1 MVFSLHKIR
10 HYLLGNKFV
19 FYVDHMALIYL
30 VNKPQVLGVKVRWLL
45 LFLVE
50 YDFTIMYKLDGTH
63 VVIDSLS
70 RLLDIIEPTSVL
82 DQTTNVSFFYVEP
95 EWLKDVKEFLKI
107 GHVEGMLSIQQKHRL
122 VKKAEPF
129 TLKNGELYSM
139 GQDNKLRRYLTDI
152 ETQMVMR
159 ELHECSMREFCN

>member
-30 VNKPQVLGVKVRWLL
+30 VNKPHVLGVKVRWLL

-82 DQTTNVSFFYVEP
+82 DQTTNVSFF
-95 EWLKDVKEFLKI
+95 LC
-107 GHVEGMLSIQQKHRL
+107 R
-122 VKKAEPF
+122 
-129 TLKNGELYSM
+129 T
-139 GQDNKLRRYLTDI
+139 
-152 ETQMVMR
+152 
-159 ELHECSMREFCN
+159 

>member
-1 MVFSLHKIR
+1 MVFALHKIR

-19 FYVDHMALIYL
+19 FYVDNMALIYL

-50 YDFTIMYKLDGTH
+50 YDFIVVYKPNGTH

-82 DQTTNVSFFYVEP
+82 DQAINAIFFNVESK
-95 EWLKDVKEFLKI
+95 WLKDVKEFLKI
-107 GHVEGMLSIQQKHRL
+107 GQIESILLVQQKQRL
-122 VKKAEPF
+122 VRRAKPF
-129 TLKNGELYSM
+129 TLKNDELYRM
-139 GQDNKLRRYLTDI
+139 G
-152 ETQMVMR
+152 
-159 ELHECSMREFCN
+159 